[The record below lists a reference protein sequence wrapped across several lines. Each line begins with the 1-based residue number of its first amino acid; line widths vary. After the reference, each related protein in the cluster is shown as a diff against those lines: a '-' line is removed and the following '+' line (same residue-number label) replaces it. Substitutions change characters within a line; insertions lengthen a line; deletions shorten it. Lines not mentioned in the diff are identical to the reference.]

1 MGIEVRFFNLYF
13 KCLGVMFIGVCDLCD
28 LCVLDNRD
36 VDIL

>member
-13 KCLGVMFIGVCDLCD
+13 KCLGVMFIGVCDLC
-28 LCVLDNRD
+28 VVDNRD